1 MQEVYYLKIS
11 GQCDASVVIM
21 IKEYL
26 QNRVFARYTSTFN
39 RYTFTLIMH
48 TFTFSRYTL
57 NWRQPP
63 LALFDSPVRKF
74 DWLVD

>member
-11 GQCDASVVIM
+11 GQCDASVVIL

-39 RYTFTLIMH
+39 RYTFTFNALTFDTFTLIMH

-57 NWRQPP
+57 N
-63 LALFDSPVRKF
+63 
-74 DWLVD
+74 